1 MKKLYLKK
9 QNGFSLVEMLV
20 SISILLL
27 VVTGPM
33 TVTSRT
39 AKSATFATEQVQAFF
54 LAQEGLEIAQKLRD
68 DLLLI
73 NITAPGVAWTAF
85 TNTTGTYIFCYS
97 LTGCGLEWDSN
108 DTLALA
114 APADCLLTSGCKL
127 RRDTRINPGRS
138 LYTYKSPASSEITP
152 FSRKIYLT
160 STVDGRGVRVRSV
173 VSWRTGSLVAEQKVE
188 VETYLYNIYGS

>member
-9 QNGFSLVEMLV
+9 QAGFSLVEMLV

-39 AKSATFATEQVQAFF
+39 SKSATFATEQVQAFF

-68 DLLLI
+68 DILLA
-73 NITAPGVAWTAF
+73 NIASPGVAWTNF
-85 TNTTGTYIFCYS
+85 TNTTGTYTFCYS
-97 LTGCGLEWDSN
+97 LTGCGLEWALN
-108 DTLALA
+108 DTLAT
-114 APADCLLTSGCKL
+114 PADCSLTSGCKL

-138 LYTYKSPASSEITP
+138 LYTYTISANSEITP